1 MSLREVKFEV
11 KSEVEIEEENKGYRL
26 IAEEWK
32 CLRSRSQGYQEFGIV

>member
-26 IAEEWK
+26 IAEE
-32 CLRSRSQGYQEFGIV
+32 